1 MCLKTKTMKSTEAYW
16 DNIEKLKDKL
26 NEAEAV
32 VIGAGAGLSTSA
44 GFTYSGERFRKYFSD
59 FADKYGFQDNGT
71 GHQSDTPCFYEG
83 IRI

>member
-32 VIGAGAGLSTSA
+32 IILSLI
-44 GFTYSGERFRKYFSD
+44 
-59 FADKYGFQDNGT
+59 
-71 GHQSDTPCFYEG
+71 H
-83 IRI
+83 I